1 MNFIIRII
9 VVSVLFI
16 AIWVQTSTAETF
28 SERFGKGESS
38 FGVQAGFGYTVDLP
52 AGDRPDISMLFIFPN
67 YQYNISG
74 VVGDS
79 WYQGALYWHV
89 EAGGAYALN
98 HDEKFLVGFSPIMAE
113 YKFLSPKRNWAPTIL
128 MGAGFSYTNWKDIA
142 VDELGSGFQFLV
154 NTGAGLE
161 FFRDRGSFSI
171 NYRLFHISNS
181 DIETP
186 NVGLNA
192 HVFSLGMRF

>member
-1 MNFIIRII
+1 MNFITRII
-9 VVSVLFI
+9 AVSLLLI
-16 AIWVQTSTAETF
+16 ALGAEPCMAETF
-28 SERFGKGESS
+28 SERFGKGGSS
-38 FGVQAGFGYTVDLP
+38 FGVQGGFGYTVDLP
-52 AGDRPDISMLFIFPN
+52 SGDRPDISFLFLFPN
-67 YQYNISG
+67 YQYNIFG

-113 YKFLSPKRNWAPTIL
+113 YKFLSPKRNWAPTLL

-142 VDELGSGFQFLV
+142 VDELGSEFQFLV

-161 FFRDRGSFSI
+161 FFRDQGSFSI

-181 DIETP
+181 NIESP

-192 HVFSLGMRF
+192 HVFSLGIRF